1 VIHALDFYIDVEDG
15 KARIMDCE
23 TCELPQPESCEFCP
37 LVTGEQPQNQPDV
50 EFYIQLWQRVKRYG
64 HLPDPGGMLDQ
75 EERLMKVMDAV
86 NAHVD
91 RRNHEKAE
99 AERRRQMQE
108 SNRLGTFR
116 R

>member
-50 EFYIQLWQRVKRYG
+50 EFYIQLWGRVKRYG
-64 HLPDPGGMLDQ
+64 RLPDPGGMLDQ
-75 EERLMKVMDAV
+75 EARLMNVLDAI
-86 NAHVD
+86 NSHVD
-91 RRNHEKAE
+91 RRE
-99 AERRRQMQE
+99 AERNEREMRRQEQE
-108 SNRLGTFR
+108 SRRLNTFKR
-116 R
+116 